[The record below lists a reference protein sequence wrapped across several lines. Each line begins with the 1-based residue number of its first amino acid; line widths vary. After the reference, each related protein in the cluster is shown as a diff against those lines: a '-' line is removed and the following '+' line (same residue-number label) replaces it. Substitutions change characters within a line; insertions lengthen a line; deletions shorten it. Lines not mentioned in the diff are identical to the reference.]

1 MQSAHQQS
9 PSREDVVGKNKGF
22 GWMASNIKGTRPAQ
36 SPRAWPAGSVNDDP
50 IAVALK
56 RLHDNIVQEELP
68 DAFLDIVAQIE
79 ARLDAK
85 R

>member
-9 PSREDVVGKNKGF
+9 PSRKDDIGKNKGF
-22 GWMASNIKGTRPAQ
+22 GCMSSDTKGKRPGQ
-36 SPRAWPAGSVNDDP
+36 SPRAWPAGSANDDP